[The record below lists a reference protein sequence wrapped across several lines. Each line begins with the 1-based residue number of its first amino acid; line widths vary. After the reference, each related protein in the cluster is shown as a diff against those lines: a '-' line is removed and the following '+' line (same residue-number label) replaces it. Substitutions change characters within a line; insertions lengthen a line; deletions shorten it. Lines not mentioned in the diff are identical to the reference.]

1 LVLTGRGGLAR
12 LVIPLNTHSLCAGWR
27 RRTIAPATAARFG
40 GAYPCIVPVYLWA
53 KTTHGSFLGAT
64 PVVGRHRGGGKGRLS
79 ARIVLDTRTKYVRPL
94 EIPQVGF
101 PSILSVCRDS
111 GSKGNIHPVGTN
123 SQTQDQAMCLVQ
135 SEIQRI
141 HVAIQVQWILESSA
155 SV

>member
-64 PVVGRHRGGGKGRLS
+64 PVVGRHRGGGKGRPPSTTTSTRERARS
-79 ARIVLDTRTKYVRPL
+79 ACCDPAALLDCQCRRGFRPN
-94 EIPQVGF
+94 EIYRMWRRQRIPQMRRV
-101 PSILSVCRDS
+101 PARRIL
-111 GSKGNIHPVGTN
+111 PV
-123 SQTQDQAMCLVQ
+123 
-135 SEIQRI
+135 
-141 HVAIQVQWILESSA
+141 A
-155 SV
+155 SVGARRRPRLVVVGGLL